1 MRLLSKIDWPLIIS
15 FVLLTGF
22 GLTVVYSLAF
32 PRSELSFFYKQ
43 FLFLGLGLILMLGI
57 VAFFDY
63 RRLRSNSLVVLGLY
77 SVLIVL
83 LAGLFFFPSIRG
95 IHGWYRLGPLT
106 FDPVPFAQLGLII
119 ILAKYFSIRHPQS
132 RQLPLLLLSSVYA
145 ILPAILVFFQPD
157 FGSAIVFILIW
168 LGLILISGLKWRHLL
183 FLFFCF
189 LVLGSLI
196 WGFAL
201 QDYQK
206 NRVMSFIHPSSSE
219 ESSIWQPQQSQ
230 IALGSG
236 GWLGRGWGNN
246 SQARYGFLPEAKTD
260 FIFSAIAEEF
270 GFLGIII
277 LGLLFF
283 ILIWR
288 LVKIG
293 GRTEDNFAYLLTL
306 GYLIW
311 ITSQS
316 FISIGMNVGF
326 LPVIGIP
333 LPLVS
338 YGGSSLI
345 AFYLGGGLVMS
356 TRSWSA

>member
-1 MRLLSKIDWPLIIS
+1 MKLFSKIDWPLMIV
-15 FVLLTGF
+15 FLLLTGL
-22 GLTVVYSLAF
+22 GLTVINSLSF
-32 PRSELSFFYKQ
+32 PKSEISFFYKQ
-43 FLFLGLGLILMLGI
+43 LLFFGLSLALMLGL

-63 RRLRSNSLVVLGLY
+63 RRLRANSFVVLGLY
-77 SVLIVL
+77 LALIL
-83 LAGLFFFPSIRG
+83 LLVGLFFFPPTRG
-95 IHGWYRLGPLT
+95 IHGWYHLGFLT
-106 FDPVPFAQLGLII
+106 LDPVPFAQLGLII
-119 ILAKYFSIRHPQS
+119 VLAKYFSIRHPQL
-132 RQLPLLLLSSVYA
+132 RQLPLLLISSVYA
-145 ILPAILVFFQPD
+145 VLPAILVFFQPD
-157 FGSAIVFILIW
+157 FGSAIIFILIW
-168 LGLILISGLKWRHLL
+168 LGLVLVSGLRWRHLL

-189 LVLGSLI
+189 ITIGSLI

-206 NRVMSFIHPSSSE
+206 TRVISFIYPSSLA
-219 ESSIWQPQQSQ
+219 ESDAWQPQQSQ

-236 GWLGRGWGNN
+236 EWLGRGWGFN
-246 SQARYGFLPEAKTD
+246 SQSRYGFLPEARTD

-270 GFLGIII
+270 GFLGIVT
-277 LGLLFF
+277 LSLLFF
-283 ILIWR
+283 TLIWR

-293 GRTEDNFAYLLTL
+293 GKTEDNFAYLLTL

-326 LPVIGIP
+326 LPVVGIP

-338 YGGSSLI
+338 YGGSSLL

-356 TRSWSA
+356 LGKAS